1 MGPSRIKPKRMNIR
15 VTPPAIHSDQLGSLA
30 IFPLPGVVLF
40 PGALLPMQKIEPRY
54 RQITPEPIEDRA
66 PNAMTAPLTSPQ
78 QAGAGYLPVLPIAGV
93 GSIVHHEELPDGR
106 FHILLV
112 GQGRIFIREEL
123 EVATPYRQVRAEW
136 LQDEKEDKPELVHK
150 MSTVRQVVFGL
161 HRSQPKLAAA
171 LAKFMQQEMPP
182 SHVADALANALF
194 ADPQDRQ
201 ELLEDTQI
209 SSRLDRVLQQLLTLF
224 EASGDATES
233 VH

>member
-1 MGPSRIKPKRMNIR
+1 MSIR
-15 VTPPAIHSDQLGSLA
+15 VSPPAIQNDQLGNLA

-40 PGALLPMQKIEPRY
+40 PGALLPLHIFEPRY
-54 RQITPEPIEDRA
+54 RQMTRDALQTGSPI
-66 PNAMTAPLTSPQ
+66 AMTAPLPNPA
-78 QAGAGYLPVLPIAGV
+78 QAETGYHPVLPIAGV
-93 GSIVHHEELPDGR
+93 GSIIHHEELPDGR

-136 LQDEKEDKPELVHK
+136 LQDEQESEPDLVHK

-182 SHVADALANALF
+182 SHVADSLANALF
-194 ADPQDRQ
+194 ADPEDRQ
-201 ELLEDTQI
+201 QLLEDTQI

>member
-1 MGPSRIKPKRMNIR
+1 MNIR
-15 VTPPAIHSDQLGSLA
+15 VTPPAIRDEQLTTLA

-40 PGALLPMQKIEPRY
+40 PGTLLPLHIFEPRY
-54 RQITPEPIEDRA
+54 RQMTRDALEQRSPI
-66 PNAMTAPLTSPQ
+66 AMTAPFPGASPPET
-78 QAGAGYLPVLPIAGV
+78 GYLPVMPIAGL

-112 GQGRIFIREEL
+112 GQGRVFIREEL
-123 EVATPYRQVRAEW
+123 EVDTAYRQVRAEW
-136 LQDEKEDKPELVHK
+136 LHDEDEDAQGLATK

-171 LAKFMQQEMPP
+171 LAKFMQQELAPG
-182 SHVADALANALF
+182 HVADALANALF
-194 ADPQDRQ
+194 ADPLDRQ

-209 SSRLDRVLQQLLTLF
+209 SNRLDRVLQQLLTLF
-224 EASGDATES
+224 EETGQTPES